1 MSVSII
7 DIETKK
13 IIHWELFSIKASTME
28 LSCMKLIQKLTE
40 LYEKFKENELII
52 LHEDQPRCNKKT
64 VQIAGQIQM
73 YFCLKKLENKQVKK
87 IEGIHPRH
95 KITYYVKK
103 PEDEELPLERFKK
116 IKKGHY
122 KNKQIL
128 IEHAKR
134 ILIHNVCY
142 IEQSFWSQH
151 NRTKE
156 SHLCFQVL
164 WRYAHPVRK
173 SLRYY
178 VVVSLLRHKVILS
191 RKKNIFTIHKG
202 GKLWENC
209 V

>member
-1 MSVSII
+1 MKLLFSFDVAPINMSVSLI

-40 LYEKFKENELII
+40 LYEKYKDNELII

-73 YFCLKKLENKQVKK
+73 YFCLKKLENKNVKK

-95 KITYYVKK
+95 KITYYVKM
-103 PEDEELPLERFKK
+103 PNDEELPIERLAKM
-116 IKKGHY
+116 KKGHY

-134 ILIHNVCY
+134 ILIHNNETTWADFFKNSKKKDDLADSYVQGLFY
-142 IEQSFWSQH
+142 IK
-151 NRTKE
+151 TK
-156 SHLCFQVL
+156 
-164 WRYAHPVRK
+164 VR
-173 SLRYY
+173 L
-178 VVVSLLRHKVILS
+178 
-191 RKKNIFTIHKG
+191 
-202 GKLWENC
+202 
-209 V
+209 